1 MTMSRIE
8 STLTRLEARLRE
20 LIEGEPAAEGIAPKF
35 HHQLKQAITKAMKAC
50 TNKLPDGQNPGRMIL
65 AAPDQYTLV
74 LPLEQAQLLLTHP
87 TELDRLT
94 HKLEISAAQGGLVF
108 AAAPVLRVVSDPQSR
123 ALKVVAEFSQAEVED
138 SCTTEVEGTQD
149 WGEKSAVGSMPK
161 AFLIINGLTTFPLTK
176 PVINIGR
183 DPSNQVHLNDQRV
196 SRLHAQLRLIQGRFV
211 IFDLD
216 SLGGTFVNEAAVSQ
230 HVLNP
235 GDVINLAGVPL
246 VYGQEAPGEVGYTQ
260 ELPVEPP
267 ASPGLL

>member
-1 MTMSRIE
+1 MSMSRIE

-35 HHQLKQAITKAMKAC
+35 HHQLEQALSGAMK
-50 TNKLPDGQNPGRMIL
+50 TWTHKLTDGQDPGCMIVT
-65 AAPDQYTLV
+65 APDQYTLV
-74 LPLEQAQLLLTHP
+74 LPIEQAQLLLTHP
-87 TELDRLT
+87 AELDRLT
-94 HKLEISAAQGGLVF
+94 HKLEIAAAQRGLVF
-108 AAAPVLRVVSDPQSR
+108 TAAPVLRVVSDPQSR
-123 ALKVVAEFSQAEVED
+123 ALKVVAEFSQAGVED

-149 WGEKSAVGSMPK
+149 RVEKSSIGSIPN
-161 AFLIINGLTTFPLTK
+161 AFLIINGLTTYLLTE

-183 DPSNQVHLNDQRV
+183 DLSNQVQLDDLRV

-216 SLGGTFVNEAAVSQ
+216 SLGGTFVNDVAVSR

-246 VYGQEAPGEVGYTQ
+246 VYGQETTGQVGYTQ
-260 ELPVEPP
+260 ELPVGPP
-267 ASPGLL
+267 TPEVL